1 MGYFE
6 IEIEIE
12 NVNLVNKIC
21 EQPATT
27 EKRLKLLA
35 TLMTLKTFSLPIF
48 TGYDAS
54 VVNTWLVAL
63 NIVGKFGMTMGFAII
78 YIWSA
83 EIFPTSLRTSLMGIS
98 SMVGR
103 VGQILAPF
111 IADIVSFRRIGVSGH

>member
-12 NVNLVNKIC
+12 NVNIVNKIC
-21 EQPATT
+21 EQPATA
-27 EKRLKLLA
+27 EKRLKRLA

-111 IADIVSFRRIGVSGH
+111 IADIVSFRRTGVSGY

>member
-1 MGYFE
+1 MRYF
-6 IEIEIE
+6 EIEIE
-12 NVNLVNKIC
+12 NVNLFNQIC

-35 TLMTLKTFSLPIF
+35 TLMTSSTFSLPIF

-54 VVNTWLVAL
+54 VVNTLLVAL

-111 IADIVSFRRIGVSGH
+111 IADIVSFRRTGVSGY

>member
-1 MGYFE
+1 MRYL
-6 IEIEIE
+6 EIEIE

-27 EKRLKLLA
+27 EKRLKRLA
-35 TLMTLKTFSLPIF
+35 TLMTSKTFSLPIF

-63 NIVGKFGMTMGFAII
+63 NIVGKFGITMGFAII

-111 IADIVSFRRIGVSGH
+111 IADIVSFRRTGVSGY

>member
-1 MGYFE
+1 MRYL
-6 IEIEIE
+6 EIEIE

-27 EKRLKLLA
+27 EKRLKRLA

-63 NIVGKFGMTMGFAII
+63 NIVGKFGITMGFAII

-111 IADIVSFRRIGVSGH
+111 IADIVSFRRTGVSGY